1 MPDGCIQYLPDFNS
15 GPDILSIKNPAL
27 KNPVTAIRMKTTQ
40 ATQRYT
46 ERSPMMLYRVLD
58 GTMGSCAIIILSFR
72 SKLLILATMIPAGS
86 NFAFKC

>member
-1 MPDGCIQYLPDFNS
+1 
-15 GPDILSIKNPAL
+15 
-27 KNPVTAIRMKTTQ
+27 
-40 ATQRYT
+40 
-46 ERSPMMLYRVLD
+46 MMLYRVLD